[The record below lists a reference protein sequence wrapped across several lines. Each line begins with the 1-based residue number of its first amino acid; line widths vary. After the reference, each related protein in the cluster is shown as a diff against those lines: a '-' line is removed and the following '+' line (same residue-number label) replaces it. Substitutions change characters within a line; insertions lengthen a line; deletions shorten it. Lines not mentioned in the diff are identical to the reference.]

1 MKSMI
6 LFACFLSAQA
16 YAGTCRLAL
25 PVPLNL
31 DEMGRHD
38 YTSGKVDVLPAR
50 FADYPNGRLKIRV
63 AKVIRGDG
71 GGAREVTDL
80 IAAAVSDGQ
89 VGTHSF
95 APDLLALL
103 AARVGETLQRWAR
116 RRAERLFV
124 TRERQQR
131 AFVLDSQMDAALR
144 LHEAR
149 AFDARRAL

>member
-1 MKSMI
+1 MTTQ
-6 LFACFLSAQA
+6 LLS
-16 YAGTCRLAL
+16 TPSLAARQL
-25 PVPLNL
+25 
-31 DEMGRHD
+31 
-38 YTSGKVDVLPAR
+38 TAPA
-50 FADYPNGRLKIRV
+50 ASTES
-63 AKVIRGDG
+63 AS
-71 GGAREVTDL
+71 
-80 IAAAVSDGQ
+80 AVSDGQ

-131 AFVLDSQMDAALR
+131 AFVLDSQLDAALR